1 MTSTD
6 AGATAPEPVLGD
18 ERLKNY
24 VLARADEDANLSDDA
39 RLVVLAA
46 MESEEDLTQVLAARA
61 TKTTL
66 VDSLNAPTAPTPEPA
81 GAYLTSVSV
90 TGFRGIG
97 PKVTL
102 PLTPGPGLTV
112 VAGRNGSGKSTL
124 AEGLELAL
132 TGTNSRWKNK
142 PAIWSQNWRNL
153 HAGDKSEIRVGLA
166 EEGSGATVIGVD
178 WPAGDIPVDESKCW
192 AQRDGQKREDVGVLG
207 WDVALEMHRPLMSY
221 DELSGILEGSPSAF
235 YDQLYKLLGLEQLSD
250 AMTRL
255 DAEVKQ
261 LRQPAA
267 ELRKARE
274 ALKPLLQSHEDPRAA
289 TALAQVRKTK
299 PDLGA
304 VRPLITDGTASGVP
318 QVWQRAERL
327 IAPDPEDIALKCTAL
342 RSAAESERHEA
353 DRSDALAADR
363 GQLLEKGLDF
373 HEHFGDQKCP
383 VCGHG
388 TLDEAWAVAARAA
401 LEQDQEAAQAL
412 RGARAA
418 TAQARSAVIAA
429 VRDVPAPPPPDPE
442 LTTLTAAR
450 QAYDAFVKM
459 PTDGD
464 IALAE
469 HVTDTVGPLRETYS
483 RLRQEVAELIQS
495 RADAWNPI
503 ALELAEWVRKAERVA
518 EAEPKQTVAEEALK
532 WLQKNAGVLR
542 NERIAPLADQAKRI
556 WAALRQ
562 ESNVDLGEIR
572 LEGQK
577 TTRRVVLKADV
588 DGSDT
593 DAFGVMSQG
602 ELQAL
607 SLAIFI
613 PRATSPASPF
623 RFLVLDDPIQAM
635 DPSKIDGFL
644 EVLVGLAET
653 RQVIV
658 FTHDDRL
665 PSAIRMSRSR
675 ARIIEITRGANS
687 VVTVTES
694 TRPADRLLGDA
705 YAIAVDDAV
714 PDEIKKKAVPML
726 CREALEATA
735 WDVYSSRQLTVGRS
749 RYEVEEAWDS
759 ATTTRLRVAL
769 AVDPLDVSAIDKWLS
784 GGAARRAAMAVATKG
799 AHTGVQDFVE
809 AVKVARLATGDL
821 AKLAP

>member
-1 MTSTD
+1 
-6 AGATAPEPVLGD
+6 
-18 ERLKNY
+18 
-24 VLARADEDANLSDDA
+24 
-39 RLVVLAA
+39 
-46 MESEEDLTQVLAARA
+46 MESEEDLTEVLGAGA
-61 TKTTL
+61 TKATL
-66 VDSLNAPTAPTPEPA
+66 VESLTAPIEAVPESV
-81 GAYLTSVSV
+81 GAYLTWISVE
-90 TGFRGIG
+90 GFRGIG

-112 VAGRNGSGKSTL
+112 LAGRNGSGKSTL
-124 AEGLELAL
+124 AESLELAL

-142 PAIWSQNWRNL
+142 TAIWSQDWRNL
-153 HAGDKSEIRVGLA
+153 HAGEKSEIRVGLA
-166 EEGSGATVIGVD
+166 EEGSGATEIGVD
-178 WPAGDIPVDESKCW
+178 WPPGDIPVDDATRW
-192 AQRDGQKREDVGVLG
+192 VQRRGQKRENITALG
-207 WDVALEMHRPLMSY
+207 WESPLETYRPLMSY

-250 AMTRL
+250 ALARL
-255 DAEVKQ
+255 EAEVKQ
-261 LRQPAA
+261 LRQPGA

-274 ALKPLLQSHEDPRAA
+274 ALKPILDAHEDSRAA
-289 TALAQVRKTK
+289 AALAQVRKTK
-299 PDLGA
+299 PDLDV
-304 VRPLITDGTASGVP
+304 VRPLITDGTTAAVP
-318 QVWQRAERL
+318 QAWQRAERL
-327 IAPDPEDIALKCTAL
+327 STPDPEDVALKCMAL
-342 RSAAESERHEA
+342 RSAAESERQEV

-363 GQLLEKGLDF
+363 AQLLERGLDF
-373 HEHFGDQKCP
+373 HKHHGDQKCP

-388 TLDEAWAVAARAA
+388 MLDEMWAVAARAA

-412 RGARAA
+412 KAARAA
-418 TAQARSAVIAA
+418 TEQARSAVIGA
-429 VRDVPAPPPPDPE
+429 VHDVPAPPVTDPD
-442 LTTLTAAR
+442 LTFLDAAR
-450 QAYDAFVKM
+450 AAYDALVKL
-459 PTDGD
+459 PSDGD

-469 HVTDTVGPLRETYS
+469 HVTNTLGAVCEAYS
-483 RLRQEVAELIQS
+483 RLNEEGMRLIQS
-495 RADAWNPI
+495 RANAWAPI
-503 ALELAEWVRKAERVA
+503 ALELADWVRKADEVA
-518 EAEPKQTVAEEALK
+518 KVEPQLAVADEAHK

-562 ESNVDLGEIR
+562 ESNVDLDEIR

-613 PRATSPASPF
+613 PRATSPSSPF

-644 EVLVGLAET
+644 EVLNDLAET

-665 PSAIRMSRSR
+665 PSAIRMSRAP
-675 ARIIEITRGANS
+675 ARIVELTRGASS

-694 TRPADRLLGDA
+694 TRPADRLLDDA
-705 YAIAVDDAV
+705 YAIAADKAV
-714 PDEIKKKAVPML
+714 PGDIKKKAIPAL

-735 WDVYSSRQLTVGRS
+735 WDVYSSRQLTAGRS
-749 RYEVEEAWDS
+749 RSEVEDAWES
-759 ATTTRLRVAL
+759 ATTTRLRVRL
-769 AVDPLDVSAIDKWLS
+769 AVDPSDETATDKWLA
-784 GGAARRAAMAVATKG
+784 GGSARRAAMMVATKG
-799 AHTGVQDFVE
+799 IHTGIEDFDA
-809 AVKVARLATGDL
+809 AVNQARLAVGDL
-821 AKLAP
+821 QKLAP